1 MLEYLLEI
9 GCEELPSAFIPKSA
23 EYLKSETKV
32 RLDSVHLP
40 FGKIVSGGTPRR
52 LYLFID
58 CLAEKQADKSEIVM
72 GPPASIAFDKDGGIS
87 EVGKKFAESKGLAPD
102 SLKKV
107 STPKGEYLQ
116 GEKKIGGCDAS
127 GILQSIIPEIIKNI
141 PFAKSMKWGTKEFKF
156 ARPVH
161 YFLSMLSGVH
171 LPFEIEGIKSGEVTY
186 GHRFLAPS
194 AIKVKSFSDYKQS
207 LEKAFVVIDSDLREQ
222 MISDQIAVFAKNKSV
237 CIGEEKDLLA
247 TVANLVEYPH
257 AIMGSFDEDFL
268 KLPEEVLVTSMKI
281 NQKYFP
287 VKDKNNELTNMFVG
301 VANIV
306 PLSGDATIRK
316 GYERVL
322 RARLN
327 DAVFFFANDKKTPL
341 EDMVI
346 KLKNVVY
353 QAKLG
358 SLYEKTERMEKI
370 AAYLAGKFAP
380 EAKDSVVETA
390 SLAKADLMSEMV
402 YEFPE
407 LQGVMGYYYAK
418 IQGKTEN
425 VALGIKEH
433 YLPKFAGDVLPS
445 TDEGAIVSI
454 ADKLDTLCSCFAAGM
469 IPTGNL
475 DPYALRRAV
484 IGIIAILENGGLR
497 LDLKEAV
504 DFALNNLTG
513 KISFDKNETSEK
525 ILNFIMQRLKQIVIA
540 RGDSDGEIFDAV
552 AFRGSYDPITVG
564 NLAKVI
570 AGAKNS
576 EDFKI
581 IAESFKRIN
590 NILKKSDWGK
600 GDYLSNLFETE
611 EEKNIAALIE
621 KQKIAAL
628 IAEEKNYE
636 ALDELMKF
644 APVVNA
650 FFNNVMVMAENKSI
664 RENRLCLLF
673 SLRKVFTAVGNF
685 DGISA

>member
-23 EYLKSETKV
+23 EYLKSEAKA
-32 RLDSVHLP
+32 RLESAHLP
-40 FGKIVSGGTPRR
+40 FENIISGGTPRR

-58 CLAEKQADKSEIVM
+58 GIAEKQTDKSEIVM

-87 EVGKKFAESKGLAPD
+87 EVGKKFAESRGLEPD

-116 GEKKIGGCDAS
+116 GEKKTGGGDAAA
-127 GILQSIIPEIIKNI
+127 ILQAIIPEMIKNI
-141 PFAKSMKWGTKEFKF
+141 PFAKSMKWGIKEFKF

-171 LPFEIEGIKSGEVTY
+171 LPFEIEGIKSGDVTY

-194 AIKVKSFSDYKQS
+194 AIKVKSFGDYKES
-207 LEKAFVVIDSDLREQ
+207 LEKAFVVINPDVREQ

-247 TVANLVEYPH
+247 TVANMVEYPH
-257 AIMGSFDEDFL
+257 AVMGSFDEEFL

-287 VKDKNNELTNMFVG
+287 VKDKNGKLAAMFVG

-306 PLSGDATIRK
+306 PLSGDSTIRT

-322 RARLN
+322 RARLS
-327 DAVFFFANDKKTPL
+327 DAVFFFANDKKTSL
-341 EDMVI
+341 EEMVI

-358 SLYEKTERMEKI
+358 SLYDKTERMVKLTAFI
-370 AAYLAGKFAP
+370 ADKLVP
-380 EAKDSVVETA
+380 DAKESVVETA

-407 LQGVMGYYYAK
+407 LQGVIGYYYAK
-418 IQGKTEN
+418 IQGKAEN

-513 KISFDKNETSEK
+513 TISFDKNETSEK
-525 ILNFIMQRLKQIVIA
+525 ILNFIMQRLKQVVIA

-552 AFRGSYDPITVG
+552 AFRGSFDPIAVA

-576 EDFKI
+576 EDFRI

-600 GDYLSNLFETE
+600 GDYLANFFETE
-611 EEKNIAALIE
+611 EEKNIADLIE
-621 KQKIAAL
+621 KQKIADL
-628 IAEEKNYE
+628 IANEKNYE

-644 APVVNA
+644 APAVNA
-650 FFNNVMVMAENKSI
+650 FFNKVMVMTENKSV
-664 RENRLCLLF
+664 RENRLCLLY

>member
-1 MLEYLLEI
+1 MLDYLLEI
-9 GCEELPSAFIPKSA
+9 GCEELPAAFITKAA
-23 EYLKSETKV
+23 EYLKTEAKS
-32 RLDSVHLP
+32 RLDAAHLP
-40 FGKIVSGGTPRR
+40 YGDVTTGGTPRR
-52 LYLFID
+52 LYLSIAN
-58 CLAEKQADKSEIVM
+58 LAERQTDKSEIVM
-72 GPPASIAFDKDGGIS
+72 GPPAAIAFEKNGNIS
-87 EVGKKFAESKGLAPD
+87 SVGKKFAESKGLD
-102 SLKKV
+102 MTSIKKV

-116 GEKKIGGCDAS
+116 GDKKTGGGEAAS
-127 GILQSIIPEIIKNI
+127 LLLAIIPDMIKNI

-161 YFLSMLSGVH
+161 YFLSILSGNH
-171 LPFEIEGIKSGEVTY
+171 LPFEIEGVKSGNVTF

-194 AIKVKSFSDYKQS
+194 AITVKSFDEYKSS
-207 LEKAFVVIDSDLREQ
+207 LEKAFVIIDSATREH
-222 MISDQIAVFAKNKSV
+222 MITEQIAVFAKNKSA

-257 AIMGSFDEDFL
+257 AVMGSFDDEFL

-287 VKDKNNELTNMFVG
+287 VKDKNGKLLNMFVG

-306 PLSGDATIRK
+306 PMTGDGEIRK

-327 DAVFFFANDKKTPL
+327 DAVFFFANDKKTPM
-341 EDMVI
+341 EAMSE

-358 SLYEKTERMEKI
+358 SLYDKTERMKKLSVCLAEK
-370 AAYLAGKFAP
+370 FVS
-380 EAKDSVVETA
+380 ESVESIKETA

-407 LQGVMGYYYAK
+407 LQGIMGYYYAK
-418 IQGKTEN
+418 IQGKSESI
-425 VALGIKEH
+425 AIGIKEH
-433 YLPKFAGDVLPS
+433 YLPKFAGDSLPT

-454 ADKLDTLCSCFAAGM
+454 ADKLDTLCACFAAGM
-469 IPTGNL
+469 IPSGNL

-484 IGIIAILENGGLR
+484 IGVIAIIENGGLR
-497 LDLKEAV
+497 LNLKETI
-504 DFALNNLTG
+504 DFALNNLADKLT
-513 KISFDKNETSEK
+513 FDKKETAEK
-525 ILNFIMQRLKQIVIA
+525 ILIFIIQRLKQIVIT
-540 RGDSDGEIFDAV
+540 RGDADGEIFDAV
-552 AFRGSYDPITVG
+552 VADSFDPIAIA

-570 AGAKNS
+570 ASAKNS
-576 EDFKI
+576 EDFRI

-590 NILKKSDWGK
+590 NILKKNEWGR
-600 GDYLSNLFETE
+600 GDYLPNLFETE
-611 EEKNIAALIE
+611 EEKNIATLIE
-621 KQKIAAL
+621 KQNIASL

-636 ALDELMKF
+636 ALDELLKF
-644 APVVNA
+644 APPVNI
-650 FFNNVMVMAENKSI
+650 FFANVMVMTENNSV

-673 SLRKVFTAVGNF
+673 SLRRVFTSVGNF